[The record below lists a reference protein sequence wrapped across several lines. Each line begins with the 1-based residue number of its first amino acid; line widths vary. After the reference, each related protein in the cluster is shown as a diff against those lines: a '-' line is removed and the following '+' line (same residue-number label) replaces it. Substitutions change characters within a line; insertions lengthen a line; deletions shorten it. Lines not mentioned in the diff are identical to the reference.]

1 MFSRAEAADQLRLG
15 LGARLEVGSVAW
27 AATEALNECAL
38 ELAGLTTILGG
49 ICNYV
54 FLSSCFYICQLCPL
68 LAHFLSISLSLS
80 AVVVACCCCCSHFAP
95 NCCKCKI
102 AAIFYDSSARLDVDV
117 DDANSASASAL
128 PAPHSAPVLDC
139 ERV

>member
-15 LGARLEVGSVAW
+15 LGARLEVGIVAW
-27 AATEALNECAL
+27 ALNECPL

-68 LAHFLSISLSLS
+68 LAQFLSQPLSLSLRS
-80 AVVVACCCCCSHFAP
+80 LLPVVVAARILRP
-95 NCCKCKI
+95 I
-102 AAIFYDSSARLDVDV
+102 AVNVKLQQFSMTPRLD
-117 DDANSASASAL
+117 
-128 PAPHSAPVLDC
+128 
-139 ERV
+139 